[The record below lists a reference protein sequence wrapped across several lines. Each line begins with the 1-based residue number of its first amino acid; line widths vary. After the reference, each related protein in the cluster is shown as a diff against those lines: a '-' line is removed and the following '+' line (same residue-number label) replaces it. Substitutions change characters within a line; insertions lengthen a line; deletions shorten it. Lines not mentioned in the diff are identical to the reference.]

1 MNKKKGNK
9 EEESNKITNF
19 FKIKKCNIKNTETIE
34 FCEQEY
40 KIQANHDKASET
52 CNLETFNNDKKETVL
67 KKNNEEFNTS
77 LLLHTDQTV
86 KNINKLHYENE
97 TNTQYRLL
105 SNDTNKTESNSP
117 RQSQYMDAIH
127 TTYNTQENDGKNTQL
142 KSILFNGIKRTNSNG
157 FILKKKNKKQK
168 FGIVKENNDQ
178 ERILLKDSK
187 LNQIFSENK
196 KNDNPKKRGRKR
208 KNLLHEQNCLK
219 EKESE
224 EKVKKNYFGNFGNF
238 EKRAPSL
245 YNINNMNNLNKQGK
259 KDDINKA
266 EMWNDDKNE
275 NKKSREKK
283 NSVITLF
290 GDDIKIKVNVDE
302 NVSSDTNSD
311 LENSFTIFRS
321 KKNYKDNLN
330 KDKNDQGNSKCVEN
344 TLNICIDK
352 CNISDEWE
360 RERKC
365 SYKRNSISDGENY
378 NYKNY
383 LVNMSGENITEK
395 NTCEIAS
402 KISKK
407 FSKHNLFDD
416 TENNNEYN
424 AYLSIYSDNQTDY
437 SGVFKSDAE
446 LESKKKYTSIQKGI
460 HNDEHRKCHVNSRA
474 SCITNTDTINKK
486 NIINLNNRRSC
497 WGMGFETNLM
507 IEKATPKNKFERDE
521 NSNSSENI
529 EIQNNISWADNN
541 IFCKSSSIILNK
553 TTNLTTKVS
562 VGKESQTSMSRNS
575 AYKMYTQGIISNT
588 NKIDQHNFTD
598 NLSFIKN
605 INESDS
611 IKRGEIIQED
621 DQIEQNNM
629 NKFINNYYE
638 VTNNIEEKLITI
650 KKDLK
655 LNDNVKDILN
665 EKKKIKVLR
674 TLNKHY
680 FDKEYN
686 DYKHLDHGKYKKN
699 NKHENSLQKN
709 MFTLIKDEYNKPL
722 TFFIIGKFTFFSN
735 YILCRKIKYYGY
747 NVSNNLRRCNAILIG
762 HGINPE
768 LLKKIKKFNGYIF
781 NEKTILSHFKI
792 NINKYKNLFIP
803 INKDNGKRYKLLINE
818 TNIKNCSIQLL
829 TNKIHNFCNIIK
841 LLLIRIN
848 NFDFNKLDNK
858 NLLIFKLK
866 KCVNSFFLFLHNIN
880 CKQFNFN
887 LSDFLYSF
895 QKNCYNIY
903 EYEIDQNNFYKYF
916 SFLNKFIQI
925 FSETY
930 IHHDL
935 IHVPDTVQR
944 ELDSLHLVISSGK
957 FYEEIET
964 IQVDNID
971 EANLYNDDTPESR
984 SDSSYGYISPCCNF
998 NDIESDDENNK
1009 SDIDDKK
1016 KNDISNLSEKEIKK
1030 NIKKCEKL
1038 KKITSLWSVFF
1049 RPNSLYEICGH
1060 KNEILYLYKI
1070 LKKKFPIFEKNEKE
1084 EKNFNSNIIN
1094 QNERIKK
1101 CDNKI
1106 VKATKKSLKK
1116 QSEKINFTKKAESN
1130 NSDDINNIIFI
1141 IYPPNCCVKRIV
1153 ELICYSCDLCP
1164 IYENKVQKYKNINYF
1179 FKYTHGL
1186 KAVSIY
1192 NANKLD
1198 KYSLLE
1204 LNTRNDISICLYED
1218 SNYNINSEYN
1228 LPLLDNINHM
1238 LVKFSY
1244 PCKKSI
1250 FYRSFYVA
1258 SCAIKN
1264 LKKKEF
1270 KMLFETCKLKNSTY
1284 SIENLYNKIHL
1295 IYSYV
1300 NYMETSGI
1308 PYNQPL
1314 QNSEDNNSVTKL
1326 DKTNYPSFPN
1336 DIIKEYVT
1344 KHILNKF
1351 ITTNYKE
1358 IEEKYLFCK
1367 HLNLYSHNCEQNE
1380 KEKYGNK
1387 QMVQLN
1393 NDYYFY
1399 RGFEIEEIEDIIY
1412 EYYDK
1417 LFINNKELFVLSNGE
1432 DKYNNDINLS
1442 DDSLNYFQGKDIKKK
1457 EKILTKILELF
1468 LYSSILIK
1476 SKDINILLIAVDMA
1490 IYWNKFF
1497 YINPLICNTNY
1508 NKTVKKKKKK
1518 KKLYLYSNDE
1528 TLSRYCNNNNFFNE
1542 IKLKDNLKN
1551 KIEKYNKIYTEKTKK
1566 YKQLMVHFK
1575 CPFNF
1580 SSVSVIYDILHTN
1593 KISGF
1598 NVKKK

>member
-19 FKIKKCNIKNTETIE
+19 FKIKKCNIKNAETIE
-34 FCEQEY
+34 FSEEY
-40 KIQANHDKASET
+40 KIQANHDKPSET
-52 CNLETFNNDKKETVL
+52 CKLETANDKKETIL
-67 KKNNEEFNTS
+67 KKNHDEFNTS
-77 LLLHTDQTV
+77 LLLHTNQTIN
-86 KNINKLHYENE
+86 NINKPHYENE

-105 SNDTNKTESNSP
+105 SNDTNKTDPSSP
-117 RQSQYMDAIH
+117 RQSQYMGTIH
-127 TTYNTQENDGKNTQL
+127 TTYNTQENDEKNTQL

-168 FGIVKENNDQ
+168 FGILDDQ
-178 ERILLKDSK
+178 ERILLKDAK
-187 LNQIFSENK
+187 LNQMISENK

-208 KNLLHEQNCLK
+208 KNLLHDQKCLK

-224 EKVKKNYFGNFGNF
+224 EKAKKNYFENF
-238 EKRAPSL
+238 EKMAPGL
-245 YNINNMNNLNKQGK
+245 FNINNMNRQGK
-259 KDDINKA
+259 NDDINKA
-266 EMWNDDKNE
+266 EMWSGE
-275 NKKSREKK
+275 KSRGKK

-321 KKNYKDNLN
+321 KKNYKENLN
-330 KDKNDQGNSKCVEN
+330 TNQNNLKCVDN
-344 TLNICIDK
+344 ILGICIDK

-395 NTCEIAS
+395 NNCEIAS

-416 TENNNEYN
+416 AENNNEYN
-424 AYLSIYSDNQTDY
+424 TYLSIYSDNQTDY

-474 SCITNTDTINKK
+474 SCITNTDIKNKN
-486 NIINLNNRRSC
+486 NIINLNSRRSC
-497 WGMGFETNLM
+497 WGMDFETNLM
-507 IEKATPKNKFERDE
+507 MDKTTPKNKFEKFEKDE
-521 NSNSSENI
+521 SSSSSSENK

-541 IFCKSSSIILNK
+541 VFCKSSSIILNK

-575 AYKMYTQGIISNT
+575 AYKIYTQGIISDI
-588 NKIDQHNFTD
+588 NKVDQHNFTD
-598 NLSFIKN
+598 NFKDNFKDNLAFIKN
-605 INESDS
+605 INESNS
-611 IKRGEIIQED
+611 IKRREIIQED
-621 DQIEQNNM
+621 NQIEQNNI

-686 DYKHLDHGKYKKN
+686 DYKHLDNGKYKKN
-699 NKHENSLQKN
+699 NLHENGLKKN
-709 MFTLIKDEYNKPL
+709 VFALIKDEYNKPL
-722 TFFIIGKFTFFSN
+722 TFFIIGRFTFFSN
-735 YILCRKIKYYGY
+735 YVLCKKIKYYGY
-747 NVSNNLRRCNAILIG
+747 SVSNNLRRCNAILIG

-803 INKDNGKRYKLLINE
+803 INKDNGKRYKLRINE

-829 TNKIHNFCNIIK
+829 NNKIHNFCNIIK

-848 NFDFNKLDNK
+848 KFNLDRLDKK

-866 KCVNSFFLFLHNIN
+866 KCANNFFLFLHNIN

-895 QKNCYNIY
+895 QKNCYHIY
-903 EYEIDQNNFYKYF
+903 EYEIDQNNSLKYF
-916 SFLNKFIQI
+916 SFLNKLTQI

-935 IHVPDTVQR
+935 IHIPDTVQR
-944 ELDSLHLVISSGK
+944 DLDSLHSVISSGK
-957 FYEEIET
+957 LYEEIES
-964 IQVDNID
+964 IQLDSID
-971 EANLYNDDTPESR
+971 EANTYNDGTSESR
-984 SDSSYGYISPCCNF
+984 SDSSYGYISPCYNF
-998 NDIESDDENNK
+998 NGIKSDDENNK

-1016 KNDISNLSEKEIKK
+1016 RNDISNLSEKDIKQ

-1070 LKKKFPIFEKNEKE
+1070 LKKKFPNLEPNENE
-1084 EKNFNSNIIN
+1084 ENNLNSNLIN

-1101 CDNKI
+1101 RDKKI
-1106 VKATKKSLKK
+1106 MKTTKKSQKK
-1116 QSEKINFTKKAESN
+1116 QNYKINFAKKTESY

-1218 SNYNINSEYN
+1218 PNYNIDSEYS
-1228 LPLLDNINHM
+1228 LPLLDNINHI
-1238 LVKFSY
+1238 LVNFSY
-1244 PCKKSI
+1244 PCKKSV

-1300 NYMETSGI
+1300 NYVETNGS
-1308 PYNQPL
+1308 PYNQTL
-1314 QNSEDNNSVTKL
+1314 QNSEDNNSVTKF

-1344 KHILNKF
+1344 KHVLNKF

-1358 IEEKYLFCK
+1358 IEDKYLFCK
-1367 HLNLYSHNCEQNE
+1367 HPNLYSQYYEQNE
-1380 KEKYGNK
+1380 NKKWSNK

-1399 RGFEIEEIEDIIY
+1399 RGFEIEEIEDIVY

-1417 LFINNKELFVLSNGE
+1417 LFINNKELFVLSNRE
-1432 DKYNNDINLS
+1432 DTYNNDINLS
-1442 DDSLNYFQGKDIKKK
+1442 DDSLNYFQDKDSKKK

-1528 TLSRYCNNNNFFNE
+1528 TLSRYCNNNNFLNE

-1593 KISGF
+1593 KIAGF
-1598 NVKKK
+1598 NIKKK

>member
-1 MNKKKGNK
+1 MNKKRGNK
-9 EEESNKITNF
+9 EAESNKITNF
-19 FKIKKCNIKNTETIE
+19 FKIKKCNIKNAETIE

-40 KIQANHDKASET
+40 KIQANHDKPSET
-52 CNLETFNNDKKETVL
+52 CNFEIFNNDKKETIL
-67 KKNNEEFNTS
+67 KKNHDEFNTS

-86 KNINKLHYENE
+86 KNISKPHYENGANKTNTHYRLISNE
-97 TNTQYRLL
+97 TNTQCRLL
-105 SNDTNKTESNSP
+105 SNDTNKTKPDSP

-127 TTYNTQENDGKNTQL
+127 TTYNTQENDEKNTQL

-168 FGIVKENNDQ
+168 FEIVKENNDQ

-187 LNQIFSENK
+187 LNQLILGNK

-224 EKVKKNYFGNFGNF
+224 EKVKKNYFENFGKF
-238 EKRAPSL
+238 EKFEKFGKFEKIPSSL
-245 YNINNMNNLNKQGK
+245 CNINNMNRQGK
-259 KDDINKA
+259 KEDINKA
-266 EMWNDDKNE
+266 EIWNGD
-275 NKKSREKK
+275 KSREKK

-321 KKNYKDNLN
+321 KKNYKENLN
-330 KDKNDQGNSKCVEN
+330 KDKNDQGTSKCVSN
-344 TLNICIDK
+344 ILDICIDK

-360 RERKC
+360 SERKC

-395 NTCEIAS
+395 NNCEIAS
-402 KISKK
+402 KLSKK

-424 AYLSIYSDNQTDY
+424 TYLSMYSDNQTDY
-437 SGVFKSDAE
+437 SAIFKSDAE

-507 IEKATPKNKFERDE
+507 MEKTTPKKMFENDE
-521 NSNSSENI
+521 HSNSSENI
-529 EIQNNISWADNN
+529 EIQNNISWGNN
-541 IFCKSSSIILNK
+541 NAFCKISSVILNK
-553 TTNLTTKVS
+553 TTNLTTKIS
-562 VGKESQTSMSRNS
+562 VEKESQTSMSRNS

-588 NKIDQHNFTD
+588 NKENHHNFTD
-598 NLSFIKN
+598 NLPFIKN

-611 IKRGEIIQED
+611 IKRGESIQED
-621 DQIEQNNM
+621 DNKIEQNNI
-629 NKFINNYYE
+629 NKFMNNYYE

-686 DYKHLDHGKYKKN
+686 DYKNVDNVKYKKN
-699 NKHENSLQKN
+699 NKHENDLQKN

-735 YILCRKIKYYGY
+735 YILCKKIKYYGY

-762 HGINPE
+762 YGINPE

-792 NINKYKNLFIP
+792 DINKYKNLFIP
-803 INKDNGKRYKLLINE
+803 INKDNGKRYKLLLNE

-848 NFDFNKLDNK
+848 KLDFNKLDKK

-866 KCVNSFFLFLHNIN
+866 KCVNNFFLFLYNIN

-895 QKNCYNIY
+895 QKNYYHIY
-903 EYEIDQNNFYKYF
+903 EYEIDENNFFKYF
-916 SFLNKFIQI
+916 SFLNKFTQI

-935 IHVPDTVQR
+935 IHVPDTFQR
-944 ELDSLHLVISSGK
+944 DLDSLHSIISSDK
-957 FYEEIET
+957 FYEEVEM
-964 IQVDNID
+964 IQIDSID
-971 EANLYNDDTPESR
+971 EGNLHNDDTPESR
-984 SDSSYGYISPCCNF
+984 SDSSYGYISPYYNF
-998 NDIESDDENNK
+998 NDIESNDEHNK

-1070 LKKKFPIFEKNEKE
+1070 LKKKFPTIEQNKKE
-1084 EKNFNSNIIN
+1084 ETNLNSNLIN
-1094 QNERIKK
+1094 QNERVKK
-1101 CDNKI
+1101 CDKKI
-1106 VKATKKSLKK
+1106 VKTTKRGLKK
-1116 QSEKINFTKKAESN
+1116 QSGKKKESN

-1218 SNYNINSEYN
+1218 PNYNINSEYN
-1228 LPLLDNINHM
+1228 LPLLDNINHI

-1308 PYNQPL
+1308 PYNQTL
-1314 QNSEDNNSVTKL
+1314 QNSEKNDDSLTKL
-1326 DKTNYPSFPN
+1326 DKMNYPSFPN
-1336 DIIKEYVT
+1336 NIIKEYVT

-1358 IEEKYLFCK
+1358 IEEKYLFSK
-1367 HLNLYSHNCEQNE
+1367 QLNLYSQHCEQNE
-1380 KEKYGNK
+1380 KCNNK
-1387 QMVQLN
+1387 QMIQLN

-1442 DDSLNYFQGKDIKKK
+1442 DDSLNYFQGKDIQKK
-1457 EKILTKILELF
+1457 ENILTKILELF

-1497 YINPLICNTNY
+1497 YINP
-1508 NKTVKKKKKK
+1508 
-1518 KKLYLYSNDE
+1518 
-1528 TLSRYCNNNNFFNE
+1528 YCNNDNFLNE